1 MKAYYQNIYNFSS
14 PNILKFPSSPKPLKF
29 AKMALMNDHKDID
42 SHIASQPKETQVLLN
57 QIRTAIKK
65 LAPKA
70 EESISYG
77 IPTFKLNGNLVH
89 FAGYKTHIGFYPGV
103 SGINEFKKEL
113 VKYKTSK
120 GTIQFSLEEPLPIGL
135 ITKIVK
141 FRLKQNTG
149 KN

>member
-14 PNILKFPSSPKPLKF
+14 PNILKFASSPKPLKF
-29 AKMALMNDHKDID
+29 AKMTLMNDHEDID
-42 SHIASQPKETQVLLN
+42 AHIASQPKETQVLLN

-149 KN
+149 KK

>member
-1 MKAYYQNIYNFSS
+1 MK
-14 PNILKFPSSPKPLKF
+14 
-29 AKMALMNDHKDID
+29 DHEDID
-42 SHIASQPKETQVLLN
+42 SYIASHSKETQVLLK
-57 QIRTAIKK
+57 QIRAAIKK

-120 GTIQFSLEEPLPIGL
+120 GTIQFSLEEPLPMTL

-149 KN
+149 KK